1 MSRGSL
7 AGLVAVLALLAG
19 AFALGV
25 RHGGPPAPTGMSTL
39 ATCPAGISP
48 DLPRLTLDCLGGGPR
63 VTVTG
68 RPASG
73 RPTLVNVWAT
83 WCPPCREEVPY
94 LVAFRAKAAGR
105 VDLVGVLTED
115 DQANGLRFAAED
127 AMRYPSVVDPDG
139 TIMRRFPPGPPTTLF
154 IDAGGHLVF
163 RHGGLFHSEA
173 EIERLVFAHFG
184 IRV

>member
-1 MSRGSL
+1 MSRRAV
-7 AGLVAVLALLAG
+7 AGLVAVLLLALG
-19 AFALGV
+19 AFVVGTRRHSSPGQV
-25 RHGGPPAPTGMSTL
+25 RAVSSL
-39 ATCPAGISP
+39 ATCPTALSP
-48 DLPRLTLDCLGGGPR
+48 ELPRLTLDCLGGGPR
-63 VTVTG
+63 VAIASAVTG
-68 RPASG
+68 RPA
-73 RPTLVNVWAT
+73 LVNVWAT

-94 LVAFRAKAAGR
+94 LGAFRAKAAGR